1 MAKRKKKKAKKDQ
14 GAEQKP
20 VSSKVQIQ
28 RSFNKATK
36 LLGQMLR
43 GPDPLY
49 RMPFFGVV
57 GAPGTFKGELLA
69 DEGLSPRPGCPHDFG
84 VAGAS
89 RNDWWFYNN
98 AVVIDFSPAFF
109 EDAAPDED
117 ADAADEPSGG
127 LMGRLRKRGAA
138 NADEDWKTTL
148 DALRKARPLRPLD
161 GMIVVVDAAGLILE
175 KPEDQSTLARRAEK
189 LAEKVHEAQFRLG
202 VHFPVFVVVSGCEA
216 LSGFSVFADALP
228 DAMRDQMFGWSSPHD
243 PESGYQ
249 SEWVDEAVGSLHEA
263 VSVSQLELLPQVR
276 GQTELDALYLL
287 PRETGE
293 QPGQVKQR
301 SSQSER
307 DALYLLPREVGNL
320 RGPLTIV
327 CDALFKATSFR
338 RGLPLRGIYLSARI
352 GHGADPGPP
361 RFIRQVFTEKIF
373 QEPGLAKLD
382 DDQKRVVTRKLRR
395 ARIALAA
402 VVVLG
407 SLSVVGQRYV
417 TGNKI
422 EDFAGL
428 VTIMRN
434 FEDKAKYGAV
444 VDLTE
449 AGRGMDALK
458 ALADTNV
465 DSFDSL
471 LAPTSYF
478 DDLDERTNLAIAT
491 VLGDGVGRPLRDAL
505 ALKGDQRLPPGL
517 DSELPKKAGLGTP
530 EQAADVLEDNSPSGH
545 MKAIGTFAAE
555 VLELQVNFE
564 RYQNH
569 DTRDLG
575 QLYKFLT
582 GEDITKQLENKEGL
596 YRRALREIKRW
607 PELEWERYRMRARR
621 RLQQLR
627 QRMEHQLFQRH
638 PLRVALDELQASLMT
653 LRNDETKGLR
663 RTLEAIRRVEALIE
677 DERADWMLAEKFEP
691 GPGFPELVKTLD
703 GKGFA
708 VAGKAKEEKGPGTLM
723 AAAADKLFTDLR
735 EAVLSAQYKADD
747 DVVRF
752 LARKDGRMALS
763 EELRAI
769 RDALKKFFGQPY
781 VIEDDGP
788 FLAELQRNAGVRNR
802 WNGDYI
808 AKVLLWHKSFSA
820 YTEAQHPGVPGS
832 VIEVMVR
839 SARLQY
845 RSKALTIM
853 EHARPKIKAGP
864 TEGGTGDWTTQRK
877 EDLKTRIRN
886 LADQYQSILATT
898 KAIDEIN
905 AALAE
910 VAGTELFNYL
920 RDDADNL
927 LDQVDGILDA
937 EKPYSVR
944 GDQFSWW
951 DSDQPPGVVAFAA
964 RDVNDLLA
972 RLGVQRKTIEDL
984 ATEFAR
990 PLVDVMLALG
1000 PPYSESPEVDKWSKI
1015 IAVLTDYEKKVPGNS
1030 LEDLER
1036 FIEVELNKIQLANC
1050 EQQLEGQI
1058 DRYNR
1063 DDFFKDR
1070 KYTIGTTMVRRCND
1084 ILKRVTLS
1092 GYVDLQRYFSE
1103 RLSGRF
1109 PFAGPDVL
1117 AEVETGDVLEFYKM
1131 FDRYSGAFKALVRP
1145 AGGASRALFGEA
1157 TAEVLRF
1164 IQQVEKA
1171 RALFG
1176 PLLASEDDNP
1186 DLILDSDVEFR
1197 VNRDNE
1203 VNGNQII
1210 QWWAQIGDQRIN
1222 HRDNKRGS
1230 QWRTNDGYSVC
1241 FRWAKDAMFLP
1252 AVNQRAEHARVN
1264 GRTVCYAF
1272 SGRWAMLRLLNQHA
1286 STPADRGRRSF
1297 LRPHTLRFETE
1308 TSLASAARGATSLL
1322 VTDTRVYV
1330 RVGLQLPGAKS
1341 AFRMPEFPR
1350 RAPELTKEF
1359 LKSNGIADTRG
1370 GSGSF

>member
-1 MAKRKKKKAKKDQ
+1 MAKRKKKPKK
-14 GAEQKP
+14 GAEEAVAEKP

-28 RSFNKATK
+28 RSFSKATK
-36 LLGQMLR
+36 LLSQMLR

-57 GAPGTFKGELLA
+57 GEPNSGKGAPLA
-69 DEGLSPRPGCPHDFG
+69 DEGLSPRPGSPHEFG
-84 VAGAS
+84 VKGS
-89 RNDWWFYNN
+89 SKNDWWFYNN
-98 AVVIDFSPAFF
+98 AVVIDFAPAFF
-109 EDAAPDED
+109 DHAPPAEETDD
-117 ADAADEPSGG
+117 NADEGGGG
-127 LMGRLRKRGAA
+127 LMGKLRKRGSGSAE
-138 NADEDWKTTL
+138 EDWKTTL

-161 GMIVVVDAAGLILE
+161 GMVVAVSAQDLILE
-175 KPEDQSTLARRAEK
+175 KPEDASALQRRADK

-202 VHFPVFVVVSGCEA
+202 VHFPVYVVVTGCEA
-216 LSGFSVFADALP
+216 LSGFSVFANALP
-228 DAMRDQMFGWSSPHD
+228 DPMRDHMFGWSAPHEPD
-243 PESGYQ
+243 TGYQ
-249 SEWVDEAVGSLHEA
+249 TEWLDEAVGSIHEA
-263 VSVSQLELLPQVR
+263 VCVSQLELLTQVR
-276 GQTELDALYLL
+276 
-287 PRETGE
+287 
-293 QPGQVKQR
+293 
-301 SSQSER
+301 SQDDR
-307 DALYLLPREVGNL
+307 DALYLLPRAVGDL
-320 RGPLTIV
+320 LGPLKTV
-327 CDALFKATSFR
+327 CDALFKSTSFR
-338 RGLPLRGIYLSARI
+338 RGLPMRGVYLSAGI
-352 GHGADPGPP
+352 NEGADPGPP
-361 RFIRQVFTEKIF
+361 LFIRQVFTEKLF

-382 DDQKRVVTRKLRR
+382 DDQRRVVTRKVRR

-402 VVVLG
+402 VLMLG
-407 SLSVVGQRYV
+407 TGAVVGQRYI
-417 TGNKI
+417 TGSKI
-422 EDFAGL
+422 DDFSGL
-428 VTIMRN
+428 LTIMRN

-444 VDLTE
+444 VDPAE
-449 AGRGMDALK
+449 AGRGMNALK

-478 DDLDERTNLAIAT
+478 DDLDERTNRAIAH

-505 ALKGDQRLPPGL
+505 ALKADQRLPPSL
-517 DSELPKKAGLGTP
+517 DAELPKK
-530 EQAADVLEDNSPSGH
+530 LEGRQNLAPDNLPNNSPSAH
-545 MKAIGTFAAE
+545 VKALGAFSAE
-555 VLELQVNFE
+555 ILELQVNFE
-564 RYQNH
+564 RYHNH

-582 GEDITKQLENKEGL
+582 GEDITQQLESKEGL
-596 YRRALREIKRW
+596 YRRALREIKKW
-607 PELEWERYRMRARR
+607 PELDWEKYRLRARR
-621 RLQQLR
+621 RLAQLHV
-627 QRMEHQLFQRH
+627 RMETQLFLSHELRLATVELEQALGKQRE
-638 PLRVALDELQASLMT
+638 DGTQ
-653 LRNDETKGLR
+653 GLR
-663 RTLEAIRRVEALIE
+663 RTYETIRKIEVLID
-677 DERADWMLAEKFEP
+677 DEKADWMLAEKFDA
-691 GPGFPELVKTLD
+691 GPGFLELVKTLD
-703 GKGFA
+703 GKGFG
-708 VAGKAKEEKGPGTLM
+708 AGGKETKSDEKGPGTLLSM
-723 AAAADKLFTDLR
+723 ACDKLFGELKD
-735 EAVLSAQYKADD
+735 AVLGAKYDGPDD
-747 DVVRF
+747 DVRF
-752 LARKDGRMALS
+752 LARKDGKMVLAP
-763 EELRAI
+763 ELLAI
-769 RDALKKFFGQPY
+769 RKALKQFFDQPY

-788 FLAELQRNAGVRNR
+788 FLADLQRNAGVRNR
-802 WNGDYI
+802 WNGDYV
-808 AKVLLWHKSFSA
+808 AKVLLWHKSFAA
-820 YTEAQHPGVPGS
+820 YTESQRPEVPGF
-832 VIEVMVR
+832 VNEVLVR
-839 SARLQY
+839 SARVQY

-853 EHARPKIKAGP
+853 DHARPLIKAGP
-864 TEGGTGDWTTQRK
+864 SEGGTGDWNTQRK
-877 EDLKTRIRN
+877 EELKERIRN
-886 LADQYQSILATT
+886 LADQYQSIIATT
-898 KAIDEIN
+898 KVIDEIN

-910 VAGTELFNYL
+910 VAGTELFNHL
-920 RDDADNL
+920 RDDADNM
-927 LDQVDGILDA
+927 LDQVDGILEQ

-944 GDQFSWW
+944 GDQFTWW

-972 RLGVQRKTIEDL
+972 RMGVQRKTIEDL

-1000 PPYSESPEVDKWSKI
+1000 PPYSESPEVEKWSKVI
-1015 IAVLTDYEKKVPGNS
+1015 SVLTDYEKKVPGNS

-1036 FIEVELNKIQLANC
+1036 FIEVDLNKIQLANC
-1050 EQQLEGQI
+1050 EQQLEGSI

-1070 KYTIGTTMVRRCND
+1070 KYTIGTTMVRRCNA
-1084 ILKRVTLS
+1084 ILKKVTLT
-1092 GYVDLQRYFSE
+1092 GYVELQTYFAE

-1131 FDRYSGAFKALVRP
+1131 FDRYSGAFKALIKP
-1145 AGGASRALFGEA
+1145 DGGGSRALFGDS

-1176 PLLASEDDNP
+1176 PLLASEDENP
-1186 DLILDSDVEFR
+1186 DLILDSEVEFR
-1197 VNRDNE
+1197 MNRDNE

-1210 QWWAQIGDQRIN
+1210 QWWAQIGDQRID

-1264 GRTVCYAF
+1264 GRTVCYTF
-1272 SGRWAMLRLLNQHA
+1272 SGRWALLRLLTQHA

-1359 LKSNGIADTRG
+1359 LKSNGIADSGG

>member
-1 MAKRKKKKAKKDQ
+1 MAKKKKKGKGKGED
-14 GAEQKP
+14 EQKP
-20 VSSKVQIQ
+20 LSSKVQIQ

-57 GAPGTFKGELLA
+57 GESHTLKAELLT

-84 VAGAS
+84 VKGS
-89 RNDWWFYNN
+89 SKNDWWFYNS
-98 AVVIDFSPAFF
+98 AVVIDFATSFF
-109 EDAAPDED
+109 DTETDEEGEESR
-117 ADAADEPSGG
+117 DEPKQG
-127 LMGRLRKRGAA
+127 LVSRLRRRGGGTPE
-138 NADEDWKTTL
+138 EDWRTTL
-148 DALRKARPLRPLD
+148 DALRKSRPLRPLD
-161 GMIVVVDAAGLILE
+161 GMIVVVSASDLIIE
-175 KPEDQSTLARRAEK
+175 KPEDQSALLRRADK

-202 VHFPVFVVVSGCEA
+202 VHFPVFLVVTGCEA
-216 LSGFSVFADALP
+216 LSGFSVFANALP
-228 DAMRDQMFGWSSPHD
+228 DAMRDQMFGWSAPHEPD
-243 PESGYQ
+243 TGYQ
-249 SEWVDEAVGSLHEA
+249 SEWIDEAVGSIHES
-263 VSVSQLELLPQVR
+263 VCVSQLELLTTVR
-276 GQTELDALYLL
+276 
-287 PRETGE
+287 
-293 QPGQVKQR
+293 
-301 SSQSER
+301 SQADR
-307 DALYLLPREVGNL
+307 DALYLLPRAVGNL
-320 RGPLTIV
+320 QGSLTTV
-327 CDALFKATSFR
+327 CDALFKGTSFR
-338 RGLPLRGIYLSARI
+338 RGLPLRGIYLSAGI
-352 GHGADPGPP
+352 NDGDDPGPP
-361 RFIRQVFTEKIF
+361 RFVRQVFTEKVF

-382 DDQKRVVTRKLRR
+382 DDQKRVVTRKVRR

-402 VVVLG
+402 VLIVGGLG
-407 SLSVVGQRYV
+407 VIGQRYV
-417 TGNKI
+417 VGNKI
-422 EDFAGL
+422 DDFAGL
-428 VTIMRN
+428 LTIMRN

-444 VDLTE
+444 VDPAQ

-478 DDLDERTNLAIAT
+478 DELDEHTNRAIAH

-505 ALKGDQRLPPGL
+505 ALKGDQRLPPSL
-517 DSELPKKAGLGTP
+517 DSELPVKGDKSQDVAPDPLP
-530 EQAADVLEDNSPSGH
+530 ENSPTAHAG
-545 MKAIGTFAAE
+545 AIAEFASQ

-564 RYQNH
+564 RYHNH

-582 GEDITKQLENKEGL
+582 GEDITKQLESKEGL
-596 YRRALREIKRW
+596 YRRALREIKKW
-607 PELEWERYRMRARR
+607 PELDWEKYRMRARR
-621 RLQQLR
+621 RLAQIHA
-627 QRMEHQLFQRH
+627 RMETQLFAKH
-638 PLRVALDELQASLMT
+638 ELRVATDELTRSLT
-653 LRNDETKGLR
+653 TQRNDGTKGLR
-663 RTLEAIRRVEALIE
+663 RTYEIIRRIESLIE
-677 DERADWMLAEKFEP
+677 DDKANWMLAEKFEA
-691 GPGFPELVKTLD
+691 GPGFLELVKLLD

-708 VAGKAKEEKGPGTLM
+708 PAGKEKKEEQGPGTLLTK
-723 AAAADKLFTDLR
+723 ACDKLFVELSN
-735 EAVLSAQYKADD
+735 AVMGAQYRASDD
-747 DVVRF
+747 TVRF
-752 LARKDGRMALS
+752 MARKDGKMTLT

-769 RDALKKFFGQPY
+769 RDALKKYFEQPY
-781 VIEDDGP
+781 VIENDGP
-788 FLAELQRNAGVRNR
+788 FLAELQRNAGVRDT

-808 AKVLLWHKSFSA
+808 AKVLLWHKSFAAYSESA
-820 YTEAQHPGVPGS
+820 RPDVPGF
-832 VIEVMVR
+832 VNEVLVR
-839 SARLQY
+839 SARVQF
-845 RSKALTIM
+845 RGKALTIM
-853 EHARPKIKAGP
+853 EHARPLIKAGP
-864 TEGGTGDWTTQRK
+864 SEGTGGDWTTQRK
-877 EDLKTRIRN
+877 EELKDRIRN
-886 LADQYQSILATT
+886 MADQYQSILAIV

-927 LDQVDGILDA
+927 LSQVNFILDS

-984 ATEFAR
+984 ASEFAR

-1000 PPYSESPEVDKWSKI
+1000 PPYSESPEVDKWSKVI
-1015 IAVLTDYEKKVPGNS
+1015 SVLADYEKKVPGNS

-1070 KYTIGTTMVRRCND
+1070 KYTIGTTMVRRCNA
-1084 ILKRVTLS
+1084 ILKGVTLR
-1092 GYVDLQRYFSE
+1092 GYVELQHYFAE

-1131 FDRYSGAFKALVRP
+1131 FDRYAGAFKALLKP
-1145 AGGASRALFGEA
+1145 EGGGSRALFGDS

-1171 RALFG
+1171 RALVS
-1176 PLLASEDDNP
+1176 PLLASEDENP
-1186 DLILDSDVEFR
+1186 DLILDTEVEFR

-1210 QWWAQIGDQRIN
+1210 QWWALIGDQRLD

-1230 QWRTNDGYSVC
+1230 QWRTSDGYSVC

-1272 SGRWAMLRLLNQHA
+1272 SGRWALLRLLNQHA

-1359 LKSNGIADTRG
+1359 LKSNGIADNGG